1 MKEQD
6 KTSGKKSL
14 MKQRSVIYLIKISK
28 VMVIKML
35 AKLTRI
41 DLQEFCNNFNKE
53 REKKKLSIKQK
64 S

>member
-1 MKEQD
+1 
-6 KTSGKKSL
+6 
-14 MKQRSVIYLIKISK
+14 
-28 VMVIKML
+28 MVIKML

>member
-28 VMVIKML
+28 VMIIKML

-41 DLQEFCNNFNKE
+41 DEFSKNFNKE
-53 REKKKLSIKQK
+53 REKKS
-64 S
+64 

>member
-14 MKQRSVIYLIKISK
+14 MKQRSVIHLIKISK

-41 DLQEFCNNFNKE
+41 DEFSKNFNKE
-53 REKKKLSIKQK
+53 REREREIKY
-64 S
+64 

>member
-53 REKKKLSIKQK
+53 REKKS
-64 S
+64 